1 MRKIKYILIN
11 DSMPASS
18 RGKSSNICI
27 DDFGHLELGTW
38 NLELGTWNLEPR
50 EVERL
55 NACSIGIKYNGS
67 LKRETCDLKQRAKL
81 INLLLELRNHFPDA
95 KILGLTELL
104 PETKNL
110 KPVTRGNIIVSDA
123 MNVLRRELSDWP

>member
-27 DDFGHLELGTW
+27 DDFGH
-38 NLELGTWNLEPR
+38 LELGTWNLEPR

-104 PETKNL
+104 PETRNL
-110 KPVTRGNIIVSDA
+110 KPETRGNIIVSDA